1 MILPFCLQDD
11 VVMGTLSVR
20 ENLHFSAALRLP
32 SHMTHA
38 QRKERVEKV
47 IDELGLRSCASTKV
61 WLIEQISMAATMFC
75 LISLSVHLY
84 CNVIVFCEWEPCAIL
99 SYLII
104 VNANSQTLT
113 SLTKVIYVQK
123 IVAL

>member
-1 MILPFCLQDD
+1 MDDSPNAASSTYCPLGSPFMYISSAHDPTILFTQDD

-38 QRKERVEKV
+38 QRKERVERV

-61 WLIEQISMAATMFC
+61 
-75 LISLSVHLY
+75 
-84 CNVIVFCEWEPCAIL
+84 
-99 SYLII
+99 
-104 VNANSQTLT
+104 
-113 SLTKVIYVQK
+113 
-123 IVAL
+123 